1 MEKTFTITYSRK
13 QILIETSDGRRWLCP
28 NSTAG
33 VERVY
38 RRVDKLLA
46 AGYDGKQPE
55 PDAFQQLVDMARE
68 GK

>member
-13 QILIETSDGRRWLCP
+13 QILIETNDGQRWLCP

-38 RRVDKLLA
+38 RRVNKLLA
-46 AGYDGKQPE
+46 AGCDEKQPE
-55 PDAFQQLVDMARE
+55 PDAFTQLVQMARE
-68 GK
+68 D